1 MIYINQE
8 PNGHADEQKVGS
20 METGTSAM
28 EWVFNGSNQNRN
40 DDSTSFCLSKPPC
53 GNWLI
58 IPLAQG
64 FEPIRK
70 SPFDG
75 FCSPKGWKVPW
86 LRNGD
91 FFFLSFFDLL
101 DPEKKGW
108 DRFFHFRC
116 WGAKLAT
123 RGISSRSYRE
133 LNPDGLARICVMK
146 IGDTTDL

>member
-1 MIYINQE
+1 MVFA
-8 PNGHADEQKVGS
+8 GVQKAGKFHGYGMV
-20 METGTSAM
+20 
-28 EWVFNGSNQNRN
+28 
-40 DDSTSFCLSKPPC
+40 
-53 GNWLI
+53 I
-58 IPLAQG
+58 
-64 FEPIRK
+64 
-70 SPFDG
+70 
-75 FCSPKGWKVPW
+75 
-86 LRNGD
+86 
-91 FFFLSFFDLL
+91 FFLSFFDLL